1 MPLPRLR
8 PGRRLRAPGAQLAAG
23 LKVVGGIL
31 LGGLRELWALWL
43 RVAEVLGMVILSAA
57 RILWPLLL
65 VAVRAARRG
74 IAVAERAVTPGVAVV
89 VVTAGAALL
98 LAASQFV
105 DYRGIEIGAPAYED
119 VRAVAPAPQTD
130 RQTTGS
136 VHGYAMLPVAAV
148 ALVAL
153 AFALRGR
160 WQLGRVVSLLGAL
173 VIAVTL
179 LFDARRGLDE
189 GEAALA
195 YQGAHAVLIE
205 GFWLQLS
212 SAVVLVAGGLL
223 VARYIRLARRQAP
236 GLARERRGA
245 RRRRR
250 DGARV
255 AGVRA

>member
-1 MPLPRLR
+1 
-8 PGRRLRAPGAQLAAG
+8 
-23 LKVVGGIL
+23 
-31 LGGLRELWALWL
+31 
-43 RVAEVLGMVILSAA
+43 
-57 RILWPLLL
+57 
-65 VAVRAARRG
+65 
-74 IAVAERAVTPGVAVV
+74 
-89 VVTAGAALL
+89 
-98 LAASQFV
+98 
-105 DYRGIEIGAPAYED
+105 
-119 VRAVAPAPQTD
+119 
-130 RQTTGS
+130 
-136 VHGYAMLPVAAV
+136 
-148 ALVAL
+148 
-153 AFALRGR
+153 
-160 WQLGRVVSLLGAL
+160 

-236 GLARERRGA
+236 GPARERRGA
-245 RRRRR
+245 RRRR